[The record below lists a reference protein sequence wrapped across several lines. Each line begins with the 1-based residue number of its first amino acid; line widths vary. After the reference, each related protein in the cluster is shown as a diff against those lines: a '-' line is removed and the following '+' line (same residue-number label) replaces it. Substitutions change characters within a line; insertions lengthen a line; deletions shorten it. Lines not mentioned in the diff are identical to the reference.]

1 MLKEFI
7 SVVVSVIMNL
17 SVAQRLAIGF
27 GLLIALLTI
36 SNLFAIRGVN
46 KINDDLQEIVVAN
59 SAQMRSAS
67 ILIDRAQEI
76 RVQYRQ
82 LLIDTTPD
90 AQAKTKE
97 KYDAARQEFA
107 REEENLN
114 KLFTNPLYPPTP
126 TESAAL
132 KNIQEQ
138 KDDAFATVD
147 QLIQLTMAGKVDD
160 AKALL
165 SSGAAPKMSKLNAT
179 LRELAEYENKLNA
192 EKVGHT
198 DQNVSTTKTTM
209 VVLTVVAVLLG
220 AAAGVLITRSI
231 TVPLGG
237 MQQFVQNLA
246 TNFDFTQRLPV
257 NSQDEIG
264 RSIGSLNGLLDSLQN
279 SMKLLNR
286 VGRDVTV
293 SVNSLSSTSREM
305 SQTSHA
311 VSESASAMAA
321 GIEQVTVSIGHVAD
335 RAQECDHT
343 AREAGRLAATGGTVI
358 EGTISSIN
366 QIADQVR
373 ASATQ
378 IESLKERTATI
389 NAVVNV
395 IKDIADQT
403 NLLALNAAIEAARA
417 GDLGR
422 GFAVVADEVRKLAE
436 RTASSTQ
443 EIISTVAAI
452 QNEANSTVQTMQQ
465 TVRQVDEGVSRA
477 QEASSAINDIRR
489 SADTVVDQVSE
500 ISTAMREQSSASSAM
515 AQQVE
520 RVAQMSEESSAAA
533 ASTAGESS
541 RLNNLGQE
549 LDQSISRYRV

>member
-1 MLKEFI
+1 MQSFLG
-7 SVVVSVIMNL
+7 VIMNL
-17 SVAQRLAIGF
+17 SVAQRLTIGF
-27 GLLIALLTI
+27 GLLVVLLTI
-36 SNLFAIRGVN
+36 SDIFAIRGIN
-46 KINDDLQEIVVAN
+46 SINDDLQEIVVAN

-67 ILIDRAQEI
+67 ILIERAQEI

-90 AQAKTKE
+90 ALAKSKAKLE
-97 KYDAARQEFA
+97 AARDEFGK
-107 REEENLN
+107 EEENLN
-114 KLFTNPLYPPTP
+114 KLFTNPLYPPTT
-126 TESAAL
+126 TESELL
-132 KNIQEQ
+132 KKIQEQ
-138 KDDAFATVD
+138 RTDAFATVE
-147 QLIQLTMAGKVDD
+147 QLVALTMSGKIDD
-160 AKALL
+160 AKSLL
-165 SSGAAPKMSKLNAT
+165 NSGASPKMSMLNVT
-179 LRELAEYENKLNA
+179 LRELAEFEHKLNDD
-192 EKVGHT
+192 KVTQT
-198 DQNVSTTKTTM
+198 DHNVTQTKTLM
-209 VVLTVVAVLLG
+209 GVLTVIAVLLG

-231 TVPLGG
+231 TGPLTA

-246 TNFDFTQRLPV
+246 TNFDFTQRMSV
-257 NSQDEIG
+257 KSQDEIG
-264 RSIGSLNGLLDSLQN
+264 RSIHSINGLLDSLQN
-279 SMKLLNR
+279 SLKLLNR

-293 SVNSLSSTSREM
+293 SVNSLSTTSREM
-305 SQTSHA
+305 SQTSNA
-311 VSESASAMAA
+311 VSGSASAMAA

-343 AREAGRLAATGGTVI
+343 AREAGRLAATGGSVI
-358 EGTISSIN
+358 EDTISSIN

-452 QNEANSTVQTMQQ
+452 QNEANSTVQTMQY

-477 QEASSAINDIRR
+477 QEASSAIDNIRR
-489 SADTVVDQVSE
+489 SADSVVDQVSE

-533 ASTAGESS
+533 ASTANESQ
-541 RLNNLGQE
+541 RLNQLGQE